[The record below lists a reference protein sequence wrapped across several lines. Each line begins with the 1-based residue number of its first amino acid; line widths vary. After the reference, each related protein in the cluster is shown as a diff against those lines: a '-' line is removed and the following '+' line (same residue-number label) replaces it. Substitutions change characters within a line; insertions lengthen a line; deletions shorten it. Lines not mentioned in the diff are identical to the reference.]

1 MGPHS
6 CVGHCACLINVRD
19 WRSQINIKTFLA
31 AVAAIGVGAVNA
43 FGVDDDHGDTDNAAT
58 LLPIGQWKTG
68 VTDGRG
74 DVDTFRI
81 DMTGRAAVELRS
93 SGRTDT
99 VGNLK
104 DSSGRLI
111 ATDDDTGFGLN
122 FRINADLDPGVYFLE
137 VEDYFGTPDGDYA
150 VAVLLAA
157 LGDHAETHQAAT
169 LLRLITAQE
178 LEGISPETLLST
190 AGRLTAND
198 TDMFRID
205 VPHDRTP
212 VTIRSAGNT
221 DTVGELYFA
230 DDYGLTLLAQ
240 DDDSGGM
247 WNFQIETV
255 LDRGVHYIRVTGD
268 NDTGSYR
275 VLAVAHDRLE
285 EATANP

>member
-1 MGPHS
+1 MGATVV
-6 CVGHCACLINVRD
+6 CAVG
-19 WRSQINIKTFLA
+19 
-31 AVAAIGVGAVNA
+31 A

-81 DMTGRAAVELRS
+81 DMVGQAEVELRS

-111 ATDDDTGFGLN
+111 ATDDDSGPGHN
-122 FRINADLDPGVYFLE
+122 FRIVADLAPGVYFLA
-137 VEDYFGTPDGDYA
+137 VEDFFGTPDGDYA
-150 VAVLLAA
+150 VSVQLASS
-157 LGDHAETHQAAT
+157 GDHTETHQAAT

-198 TDMFRID
+198 ADMFRID
-205 VPHDRTP
+205 VPRDRTP

-221 DTVGELYFA
+221 DTVAELYSA
-230 DDYGLTLLAQ
+230 DDSGLTLLAQ
-240 DDDSGGM
+240 DDDSGHM

-255 LDRGVHYIRVTGD
+255 LDRGVHYVRVTGD

-275 VLAVAHDRLE
+275 VLADAHDRPGN
-285 EATANP
+285 ATANP

>member
-1 MGPHS
+1 M
-6 CVGHCACLINVRD
+6 
-19 WRSQINIKTFLA
+19 LA
-31 AVAAIGVGAVNA
+31 SLGATIVGAVGA
-43 FGVDDDHGDTDNAAT
+43 LAVDDDHGDTDNAAT

-81 DMTGRAAVELRS
+81 DMVGQAAVELRS

-111 ATDDDTGFGLN
+111 ATDDDTGPGLN

-137 VEDYFGTPDGDYA
+137 VEDYFGMPDGDYA
-150 VAVLLAA
+150 VAVQLAA
-157 LGDHAETHQAAT
+157 SGDQAETHQAAT

-190 AGRLTAND
+190 AGWLAADD

-205 VPHDRTP
+205 VLHDRTP

-221 DTVGELYFA
+221 DTTGELYSA
-230 DDYGLTLLAQ
+230 DDAGLTLLAH
-240 DDDSGGM
+240 DDDSGRM
-247 WNFQIETV
+247 WNFQIDTV
-255 LDRGVHYIRVTGD
+255 LDRGVHYVRVTGD

-275 VLAVAHDRLE
+275 ILAVAHDRPE
-285 EATANP
+285 ETTANP